1 MNDNRISALPLFLSG
16 LGAGIALTLLMAS
29 RNGVATRRL
38 IGRQVKG
45 GEEWMKAKA
54 AEAEN
59 YVQTRSARLRDGVA
73 AVADAVARS

>member
-16 LGAGIALTLLMAS
+16 LGAGIALTLLMAP
-29 RNGVATRRL
+29 RNGAATRGL
-38 IGRQVKG
+38 IGRKVKC
-45 GEEWMKAKA
+45 GEEWMKEKA

-59 YVQTRSARLRDGVA
+59 YVQTQGARLRDGVA